1 MRFDC
6 PHSQVPAATRVL
18 VASITMF
25 VVLAA
30 LSLAPRVLT
39 ARAEAAAWTAVQ
51 TPQHPEPVSHEGGK
65 QGQTGEVHSF
75 HARSIRFDDSFRRG
89 RWPSGSGILA
99 PSLRTPLFW

>member
-39 ARAEAAAWTAVQ
+39 DGEAYKAIRL
-51 TPQHPEPVSHEGGK
+51 ELLKRGGK
-65 QGQTGEVHSF
+65 PPGKGEKLVIN
-75 HARSIRFDDSFRRG
+75 AAIVE
-89 RWPSGSGILA
+89 
-99 PSLRTPLFW
+99 